1 MFNTILYIDEEKLR
15 EYDSILKNRPN
26 TKVNAR
32 TIERKARIGNEFIGG
47 EGKIVDEANIETNVN
62 YEYFRFE
69 TKAKELVSA
78 EYFFDFTENDYDI
91 STVSSNSL
99 IKIRANAYVPKEFDT
114 SKMLDEYANLIFQSM
129 SGQPNIEIFKEMV
142 ERRQVKIP
150 IIAQYEDD
158 NFFMKIDMNKIRVDY
173 EEFEN
178 LEDDESTIVGKKIRR
193 KNNNVEIYNPY
204 KDFLKIPRAM
214 RRTIPLN
221 QQNDGFEFNPI
232 IRDEEFYEIEV
243 LAIYR

>member
-1 MFNTILYIDEEKLR
+1 
-15 EYDSILKNRPN
+15 
-26 TKVNAR
+26 
-32 TIERKARIGNEFIGG
+32 
-47 EGKIVDEANIETNVN
+47 
-62 YEYFRFE
+62 
-69 TKAKELVSA
+69 
-78 EYFFDFTENDYDI
+78 
-91 STVSSNSL
+91 
-99 IKIRANAYVPKEFDT
+99 
-114 SKMLDEYANLIFQSM
+114 MLDEYANLIFQSM

-178 LEDDESTIVGKKIRR
+178 LEDDEITIVGKKIRR

-204 KDFLKIPRAM
+204 KDFLKIPRSI
-214 RRTIPLN
+214 RRTMPKN
-221 QQNDGFEFNPI
+221 QQNEGFEFNPI
-232 IRDEEFYEIEV
+232 IREEEFYEIEV